1 MIQFLFKGLI
11 RDKNRCLLPIIVV
24 SIGVAITVFMSGYI
38 RGAIGDMVDITAKF
52 DTGHVK
58 VMTHAYSENIDQLP
72 NDLAI
77 LGVNNL
83 IIELTKLYPKVTW
96 VNRIKFGGLLDVPDE
111 NGETIK
117 QGPAMGIALGL
128 FSNSSNEVNRLKIDQ
143 SIVKGNMPKANGE
156 ALIGVELAKK
166 LGLNPQDHVTF
177 FGSTMNGSMAF
188 KNFIVTGF
196 VRFGPQAM
204 DQSAIIV
211 DIEDAQQMLDM
222 EDASGEILGFFE
234 NDLYF
239 DDQATTVSASFNT
252 QFFNESDPYSPIMLS
267 LKEQGNMGSY
277 LDYVDLYV
285 VIFVGIF
292 VMAMSVV
299 LWNTG
304 LLGGLRRYQEFGIR
318 LALGESKSDLFRSLI
333 IEALLIGI
341 IGSISGTLIGLLCTW
356 GLQVHGIDIG
366 NMTANSTMMM
376 PSVIRSRVTPD
387 LFYIGFIP
395 GVFAM
400 VLGNILAGLGI
411 YKRET
416 AQLFKE
422 LEV

>member
-1 MIQFLFKGLI
+1 MIHFLFKGLI

-24 SIGVAITVFMSGYI
+24 SIGVAMTVFMSGYI

-58 VMTHAYSENIDQLP
+58 VMTQAYSDNIAQLP

-77 LGVNNL
+77 LGAKKL
-83 IIELTKLYPKVTW
+83 ITELNIMYPEVTW

-111 NGETIK
+111 KGETTK
-117 QGPAMGIALGL
+117 QGPAMGIAIGL
-128 FSNSSNEVNRLKIDQ
+128 FSNSTNEVKRMNIDQ
-143 SIVKGNMPKANGE
+143 SIVQGEMPEANGE

-166 LGLNPQDHVTF
+166 LGLNPQDRVTF

-211 DIEDAQQMLDM
+211 DIADAQQMLDM

-239 DDQATTVSASFNT
+239 DDPATALSESFNARYY
-252 QFFNESDPYSPIMLS
+252 NETDPYSPIMLS
-267 LKEQGNMGSY
+267 LKEQGNMGTY
-277 LDYVDLYV
+277 LDYIDLYV

-318 LALGESKSDLFRSLI
+318 LALGESKSGIFGTLI

-366 NMTANSTMMM
+366 SMTANSTMMM
-376 PSVIRSRVTPD
+376 PSVIRSKVTPD
-387 LFYIGFIP
+387 LLYIGFIP